1 MKWQYEQE
9 NSDLSMPSCGS
20 WLRGMQGRI
29 ALGPS
34 RKLQFFED
42 KKQKTGYSIEH
53 EKVGSVLFRQNT

>member
-1 MKWQYEQE
+1 
-9 NSDLSMPSCGS
+9 MPSCGS